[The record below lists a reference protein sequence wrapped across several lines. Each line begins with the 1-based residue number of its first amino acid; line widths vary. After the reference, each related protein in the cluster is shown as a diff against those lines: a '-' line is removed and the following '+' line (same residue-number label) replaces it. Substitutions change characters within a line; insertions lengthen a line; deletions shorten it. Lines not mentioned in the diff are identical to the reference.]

1 MSHTAWRWFIS
12 RDSEAKGIADQ
23 LPWRPCIA
31 HDLRNMPCNSRLQG
45 NPENNNPE
53 NNNKVS
59 NWA

>member
-1 MSHTAWRWFIS
+1 MAVVYQSGQRGERHCRS
-12 RDSEAKGIADQ
+12 IAM
-23 LPWRPCIA
+23 PSPCIA
-31 HDLRNMPCNSRLQG
+31 HELRNMPCNSRLQG